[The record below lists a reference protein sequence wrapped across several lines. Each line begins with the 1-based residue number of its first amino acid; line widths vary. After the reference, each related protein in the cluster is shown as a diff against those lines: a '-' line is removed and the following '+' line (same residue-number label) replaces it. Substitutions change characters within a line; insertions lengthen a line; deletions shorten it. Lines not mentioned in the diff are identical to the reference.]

1 MSTNVPVPNVP
12 IHLWNMIRRM
22 QHLSETLKK
31 EVLES
36 VVKKGAYYAYQKN
49 VLIAMI
55 NDNNV
60 TIRDLG
66 FRRILKARQE
76 SEETS
81 RHPSIIRQFKVSVIN
96 IKAENYTELFHWES
110 DH

>member
-1 MSTNVPVPNVP
+1 
-12 IHLWNMIRRM
+12 MIRRM
-22 QHLSETLKK
+22 QHLSETFQK
-31 EVLES
+31 EMLES
-36 VVKKGAYYAYQKN
+36 VVKRGACYAHQEN

-60 TIRDLG
+60 TIRELG

-81 RHPSIIRQFKVSVIN
+81 RHPSIIWQFKVSEIN
-96 IKAENYTELFHWES
+96 IKAENYTELLH
-110 DH
+110 